1 MRRETLDTAK
11 EEAKRFLQRCDEM
24 ERLAGWNRYTSK
36 GNEATSKPNPE
47 DTFDSGQYVAAVK
60 RASLDLTRA
69 LADLRR
75 GS

>member
-1 MRRETLDTAK
+1 MKRKTIDTAK

-24 ERLAGWNRYTSK
+24 ERIAGWSRYTSK
-36 GNEATSKPNPE
+36 GNEATSKQHPE
-47 DTFDSGQYVAAVK
+47 DSFSSGQYVAAVK